1 MSLINVNDFNIV
13 STIWKGRNPVFKVQ
27 SKKNNE
33 YYALKKIRRYD
44 FQQHLSDLQE
54 VLYLSYCDHPN
65 IIKIFGFCIHVAK
78 VLSYITNKI

>member
-1 MSLINVNDFNIV
+1 MSLINVNDFSII
-13 STIWKGRNPVFKVQ
+13 STIGKGKNPVFKVQ

-33 YYALKKIRRYD
+33 FYALKKIRRYD

-65 IIKIFGFCIHVAK
+65 IIQILGFSINVAK
-78 VLSYITNKI
+78 VH